1 MIVQWVLIAAFALG
15 AAFSI
20 YLAITPV
27 GSRASRQQDSLS
39 LGTDLAHGAEME
51 LKHAVSSRGRL

>member
-1 MIVQWVLIAAFALG
+1 MIVQWLLIAAFALG

-27 GSRASRQQDSLS
+27 GSRSSREQDSLA
-39 LGTDLAHGAEME
+39 LGTDLAHGAGTEME
-51 LKHAVSSRGRL
+51 HAVPTRGGR

>member
-27 GSRASRQQDSLS
+27 GSRSSRQQDSRN
-39 LGTDLAHGAEME
+39 LGTDLAHGAETE
-51 LKHAVSSRGRL
+51 LEHAVPSRGGR